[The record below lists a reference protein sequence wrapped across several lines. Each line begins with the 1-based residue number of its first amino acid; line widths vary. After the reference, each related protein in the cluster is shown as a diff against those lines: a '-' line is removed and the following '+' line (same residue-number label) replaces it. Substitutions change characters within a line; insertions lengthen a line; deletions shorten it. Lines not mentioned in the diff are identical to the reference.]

1 MGHILGTV
9 LTLGLLL
16 FSVFQPILYHNA
28 ATTRE
33 TIKVS
38 LYEIQKEAS
47 LQGQFTDEL
56 YGEFKDLLVENH
68 GYNPDCIKIEGTE
81 ALTERGGELEVSVT
95 VPKPLMSI
103 WEMFDMAS
111 CDRPDSYKPY
121 TVKQVI
127 KSEYIP

>member
-1 MGHILGTV
+1 MANVLGTV

-16 FSVFQPILYHNA
+16 FSVFQPFLYHNA

-33 TIKVS
+33 TIKIS
-38 LYEIQKEAS
+38 LYEVQKEAA
-47 LQGQFTDEL
+47 LKGQFDEAL
-56 YGEFKDLLVENH
+56 YGEFKDLLVDNH
-68 GYNPDCIKIEGTE
+68 GYNPDCIQISGTE
-81 ALTERGGELEVSVT
+81 TLVERGGELEVTVS

-103 WEMFDMAS
+103 WEMFDAAS
-111 CDRPDSYKPY
+111 CDRPDSYTPY

>member
-1 MGHILGTV
+1 MAHVLGTV
-9 LTLGLLL
+9 MTIGLLL

-33 TIKVS
+33 TIKIS
-38 LYEIQKEAS
+38 LYEVQKEAA
-47 LQGQFTDEL
+47 LIGHYNDEL
-56 YGEFKDLLVENH
+56 YGEFKQLLVDNH
-68 GYNPDCIKIEGTE
+68 GYNPDCVQITGTE
-81 ALTERGGELEVSVT
+81 QMVERGGELEVSVT
-95 VPKPLMSI
+95 VPKPLMNI

-111 CDRPDSYKPY
+111 CDRPDSYTPY